1 MGAKAGLE
9 KREMEAATW
18 LRDGD
23 LREKSGCL
31 IRLGSKEGEKEA
43 LRPAR
48 KSQEAASQTVGSA
61 EG

>member
-9 KREMEAATW
+9 KREREAATW

-23 LREKSGCL
+23 RREGIWLLDKAGL
-31 IRLGSKEGEKEA
+31 KEERREA

-48 KSQEAASQTVGSA
+48 KESEAASETVGSA